1 MYSACLQVFAV
12 TQTKTTF
19 TCFNSYNWVFE
30 GKHNADMALSENE
43 FDNPAAAAW
52 AKVARL
58 AFSLTNSEMVWRL
71 PADFMAIYIFPRFA
85 IFYCQV
91 FLFWSFW

>member
-43 FDNPAAAAW
+43 FDNPAAAA
-52 AKVARL
+52 
-58 AFSLTNSEMVWRL
+58 
-71 PADFMAIYIFPRFA
+71 
-85 IFYCQV
+85 
-91 FLFWSFW
+91 